1 MMALMIA
8 GMIVSVIMP
17 DVENWNRKFFITL
30 FTILTLVVISYFIDL
45 FASMY
50 PTAVI
55 EEKIAAFF
63 EYISLPVIMLMFAVF
78 FYIVAEKIGAEV
90 NFFIH
95 Y

>member
-8 GMIVSVIMP
+8 GLIVSVVTP
-17 DVENWNRKFFITL
+17 DVKNWNRKFFITL
-30 FTILTLVVISYFIDL
+30 FTILTLVVISYFADL
-45 FASMY
+45 LASLY
-50 PTAVI
+50 STAVVA
-55 EEKIAAFF
+55 EKIAAFL